1 MWAKTKRWRRTHPH
15 RPLCTFAHV
24 EGVCDT
30 PLQFYVITRWCK
42 NVLKQLQVQIVHCA
56 KTAWSYFKPKLF
68 TVQDL
73 FYIVQY
79 PFVHVQKPLELT
91 SMPFCTRAKPLELT
105 SIPFC
110 TRAKTPWTNF
120 KPFLHTCKT
129 SMQTFKDL
137 LYTMQNRHANVQ
149 GLFVHDAK
157 PPCKRSSTFCTRR
170 KTVMQTFKDFLFL
183 V

>member
-1 MWAKTKRWRRTHPH
+1 MWAKTKRWRRIHLH

-30 PLQFYVITRWCK
+30 PLQFYVIARWCK
-42 NVLKQLQVQIVHCA
+42 DALKQLQIQIVHCA
-56 KTAWSYFKPKLF
+56 NTPWSNFKSKLF
-68 TVQDL
+68 TVQDH

-79 PFVHVQKPLELT
+79 PFVHD
-91 SMPFCTRAKPLELT
+91 AKPLELT

-110 TRAKTPWTNF
+110 TRRKTPWTNF

-129 SMQTFKDL
+129 VMQTFNTL
-137 LYTMQNRHANVQ
+137 LHTAQNRHANVQ
-149 GLFVHDAK
+149 GPFVHGAK
-157 PPCKRSSTFCTRR
+157 PSCKRSRTFCSRR
-170 KTVMQTFKDFLFL
+170 KTVMQMFKDLLSL